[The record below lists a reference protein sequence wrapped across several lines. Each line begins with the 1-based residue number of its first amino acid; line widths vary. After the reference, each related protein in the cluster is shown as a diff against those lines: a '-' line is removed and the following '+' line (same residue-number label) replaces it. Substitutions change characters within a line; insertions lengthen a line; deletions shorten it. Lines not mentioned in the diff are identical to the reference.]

1 MRAKV
6 EITHCKKYNASWNYV
21 ISYNDKPCAISSSAG
36 RAGLIASYLEGI
48 PVVLNDKSLT
58 RTLDRMIVNHVS

>member
-1 MRAKV
+1 MTPKV
-6 EITHCKKYNASWNYV
+6 EIIHCKKHHVGWNYV
-21 ISYNDKPCAISSSAG
+21 ISYNGKSCAISHSAR

-58 RTLDRMIVNHVS
+58 RTLDRMIANRLS

>member
-1 MRAKV
+1 MRAKID
-6 EITHCKKYNASWNYV
+6 ITHCKKYNAGWNYV
-21 ISYNDKPCAISSSAG
+21 ICYNGKPCAISHSAR